1 MFEQLDQ
8 DLQQLVVQ
16 VIDMQ
21 KDLFDLSPSMPEIAQ
36 ALERSIEKNFEV
48 GGRYQVI
55 GPKEFAGGTQTW
67 KPSKRAQ
74 RKGGRTLQDRGA
86 LAASVHTMVAGDHI
100 IASAS
105 MPYAA
110 AQHYGAV
117 IDHPGGTPYIVIDGR
132 AKFLRKDGEYPP
144 GVRFTRPHKIV
155 LDPRPF
161 LVVQDEDFE
170 EFVSIIVT
178 DLGARS

>member
-1 MFEQLDQ
+1 MFEQLDK

-21 KDLFDLSPSMPEIAQ
+21 KDLFDLRPSMPEIAQ

-48 GGRYQVI
+48 GGRYQVV
-55 GPKEFAGGTQTW
+55 GPKEFTGGAQTW
-67 KPSKRAQ
+67 KPSKRVQ
-74 RKGGRTLQDRGA
+74 RTGGKTLQDRGA
-86 LAASVHTMVAGDHI
+86 LAASVHVTAEGDSVR
-100 IASAS
+100 ASSS

-117 IDHPGGTPYIVIDGR
+117 IDHPGGTPYVVIGGR
-132 AKFLRKDGEYPP
+132 AKFLKKDGDYPAS
-144 GVRFTRPHKIV
+144 VRFTKPHQIV

-161 LVVQDEDFE
+161 IVVQDEDWE

-178 DLGARS
+178 DLGGNA